1 MLVPYAPYEG
11 NDSLNDASVPQV
23 VNYAEQALL
32 GALLLEPNLMSDI
45 ALEPDHFSNHIH
57 GLLFSAMRAVPP
69 PDPDEHR
76 TSAAWLNAV
85 FTEVRPQAP
94 GMPNVYLHTLVQACP
109 QPPHVA
115 AYARIVH
122 AAHARRTLRLHA
134 ERLAWAATDC
144 ALPDLAAA
152 TADHADAISLFLDTL
167 SGQVTPHP
175 GSIPRTPL
183 PPDPARDADQD
194 AVDEERLL
202 LACASG
208 HPEEVKQMRWLV
220 AADFVVPLHAALWQC
235 LTGLVQRGEPVDAVT
250 VLWQAQQSG
259 VLSHDFTPR
268 DLLALISGGVGSAE
282 YWGTNIVRRSLLY
295 RARAVAARII
305 AYTEDP
311 ATTPHQLITGSR
323 RALADLTSVRT
334 RWRHITAPPQPPT
347 RAGRTPTPRAG
358 PAPPTAS
365 HRPTPRV
372 TR

>member
-1 MLVPYAPYEG
+1 MLLPYAPYEG
-11 NDSLNDASVPQV
+11 NDSLANAAVPQV

-32 GALLLEPNLMSDI
+32 GALLLDPHLVSDVP
-45 ALEPDHFSNHIH
+45 LEPGHFNNHTH
-57 GLLFSAMRAVPP
+57 GLLFGAMRVVPP
-69 PDPDEHR
+69 PDPEEHR
-76 TSAAWLNAV
+76 TGAAWLNAV

-94 GMPNVYLHTLVQACP
+94 GLPHVYPHILVQACP

-115 AYARIVH
+115 AYVRIVH

-134 ERLAWAATDC
+134 ERLARAATDS

-152 TADHADAISLFLDTL
+152 TGDHADALSLFLDTL

-183 PPDPARDADQD
+183 LPDPPREADQD

-202 LACASG
+202 LACASAR
-208 HPEEVKQMRWLV
+208 PEEVTQMRWLV

-259 VLSHDFTPR
+259 VLSDDFTPH
-268 DLLALISGGVGSAE
+268 DLMALISGTAGSAE
-282 YWGTNIVRRSLLY
+282 YWGTNIVHRSLLY

-311 ATTPHQLITGSR
+311 ATTPHQLITVSR
-323 RALADLTSVRT
+323 RAMADLASVRT
-334 RWRHITAPPQPPT
+334 RWQRITAPPQPPT
-347 RAGRTPTPRAG
+347 RADRASTPRAG
-358 PAPPTAS
+358 PAPPSGS
-365 HRPTPRV
+365 HRPAPRV